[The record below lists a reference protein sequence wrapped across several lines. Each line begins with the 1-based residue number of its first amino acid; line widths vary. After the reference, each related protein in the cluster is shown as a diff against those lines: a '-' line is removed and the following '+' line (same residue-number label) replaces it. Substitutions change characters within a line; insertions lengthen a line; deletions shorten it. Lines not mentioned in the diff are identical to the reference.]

1 MVTLHTQIAV
11 YLIKTDVMCEH
22 PEQLTKSM
30 WFGVW
35 SVAGRPSGDNRT
47 ADNSFPPTLPLL
59 LSRLPNTI
67 FASKWMI
74 RIHTSAVHM
83 FAQITGT
90 FKFNDR
96 DQRVARFVGTLTD
109 KETNSRVEWN
119 FIHKTIIIITNFMTG
134 NNTNRNDD
142 DLEN

>member
-35 SVAGRPSGDNRT
+35 SVAGAAGRPSGDNRT

-59 LSRLPNTI
+59 LSSLPNTI
-67 FASKWMI
+67 FASKWII

-90 FKFNDR
+90 VVHLNLMI
-96 DQRVARFVGTLTD
+96 VTS
-109 KETNSRVEWN
+109 E
-119 FIHKTIIIITNFMTG
+119 
-134 NNTNRNDD
+134 
-142 DLEN
+142 